1 MHGDS
6 LFQIVQSASKW
17 TADCCPVYANSLRI
31 FPGTGGATV
40 FLLTKGLRAPDSNVP
55 IGAAITGLAA
65 VSVPLILAVLTVDLW
80 LIHNASAQFDSSHSA
95 LRVAHLVGS
104 IVSVTYFGLS
114 PVLAVAFIDT
124 GYHTLLF
131 DDLAWF
137 TGIATALGW
146 IGFFTYLPTA
156 NRKNR

>member
-1 MHGDS
+1 MEIPFSRSFNSPRNGR
-6 LFQIVQSASKW
+6 QIVAPSTLTLSA
-17 TADCCPVYANSLRI
+17 CSLALV
-31 FPGTGGATV
+31 GATV
-40 FLLTKGLRAPDSNVP
+40 FLLTKGLRAPDSGVL
-55 IGAAITGLAA
+55 IGAAIIGLAA
-65 VSVPLILAVLTVDLW
+65 VSVALILAVLTVDLW